1 MLNDGERL
9 EPLGRGIQVI
19 VSDEHKFW
27 TDTVLLA
34 DFSKPKRKDI
44 ACELGSGCGAIPL
57 IWSREDAPKS
67 VAAVEIQENAC
78 SMLRRSIEINHLN
91 ERITVINADLRELD
105 GKVTMSSFDLVVC
118 NPPYKAAG
126 TGIVNPLES
135 QKIARHELSCTTDDI
150 MKTASKLLKYSG
162 RLCMCQRPERLSD
175 IITSMRK
182 YEIEP
187 KRLRFV
193 QQRPDKAPKLFLIE
207 GRRGGKSG
215 GLIVEPVL
223 LIEKEGGAFSDE
235 MIKIYGAY
243 KEDYL

>member
-91 ERITVINADLRELD
+91 
-105 GKVTMSSFDLVVC
+105 
-118 NPPYKAAG
+118 
-126 TGIVNPLES
+126 
-135 QKIARHELSCTTDDI
+135 
-150 MKTASKLLKYSG
+150 
-162 RLCMCQRPERLSD
+162 
-175 IITSMRK
+175 
-182 YEIEP
+182 
-187 KRLRFV
+187 
-193 QQRPDKAPKLFLIE
+193 
-207 GRRGGKSG
+207 
-215 GLIVEPVL
+215 
-223 LIEKEGGAFSDE
+223 
-235 MIKIYGAY
+235 
-243 KEDYL
+243 